1 MTVNLPETL
10 YAPALDKED
19 SANARYSLMKATS
32 PEGVAVPIVFTR
44 LEFLQ
49 HFAEQTGLDKHEPPV
64 GHVQVP
70 TGTFLQQL
78 AESGEPEVYVDPM
91 QESETRLSYQNN
103 GVLSRQVAEEN
114 AVFEIQR
121 PKVPMETEHVARL
134 RKVAGGLPHIRRVW
148 LMELKIID
156 KEDQDKLHIP
166 RPLLVVEQDIGEE
179 HPDYQDTWMELG
191 DQWCEHL
198 PRGTAVDM
206 LPHDAPPVTGHL
218 VDECVIYTRADTPE

>member
-1 MTVNLPETL
+1 MTVNLPEVL
-10 YAPALDKED
+10 YAPALDKQGEGD
-19 SANARYSLMKATS
+19 DTSYSLMKATS
-32 PEGVAVPIVFTR
+32 PEGVAVPIVFTK

-49 HFAEQTGLDKHEPPV
+49 HFAKQTGMDKHEPGV

-91 QESETRLSYQNN
+91 QENEVRLSYQNN

-114 AVFEIQR
+114 AAFEIQK
-121 PKVPMETEHVARL
+121 PKVPLEPEHIERL
-134 RKVAGGLPHIRRVW
+134 RKVAANLAHVERVW

-156 KEDQDKLHIP
+156 TTNENKLSIP
-166 RPLLVVEQDIGEE
+166 RPLLVVQQDIGEE
-179 HPDYQDTWMELG
+179 NEDYQDTWMELG

-206 LPHDAPPVTGHL
+206 LPHNAPPVQDHL
-218 VDECVIYTRADTPE
+218 DDECLVYTRAT